1 MPVDFDR
8 LFDRTEKIFEKLDKI
23 DEAIRGED
31 GLCNRMTRVETNLT
45 NHLENQQRKFNK
57 TTVIL
62 GIVVGVIALAIAL
75 K

>member
-8 LFDRTEKIFEKLDKI
+8 IFDRTEKIFEKLDKI

-31 GLCNRMTRVETNLT
+31 GLCNRMTKVETNLT

-57 TTVIL
+57 TTVIMS
-62 GIVVGVIALAIAL
+62 IVVGIIALTIAL